1 MVFPNLDLCL
11 CKLIK
16 FLSNF
21 LPVKVNFEIEQWYNF
36 FFLPCQD
43 DFYKWS
49 PLSMA
54 AILSKKGSKPVNHT
68 KEKLEQD
75 HYKILNVVVVVLYV
89 PI

>member
-1 MVFPNLDLCL
+1 MPLQIKYSMG
-11 CKLIK
+11 KLIK

-36 FFLPCQD
+36 FFLPCQE

-54 AILSKKGSKPVNHT
+54 AILSKKGSKPVNHN
-68 KEKLEQD
+68 KEKLEQE
-75 HYKILNVVVVVLYV
+75 HYKILNVVLYV
-89 PI
+89 SI